1 MKPLAFIT
9 AFLLIAAT
17 MPSAGAR
24 NIYVPTY
31 DELFAKSDFVVIAR
45 PTGKTRDTRERA
57 TLSNNISPISTDTIS
72 PSIAAIRVVTDF
84 ECLFVIKGA
93 KRKRFT
99 LHHYREGPSGER
111 TIVNG
116 PTFMTFDLKET
127 TQTFLM
133 FLVRERD
140 GRFAPV
146 VGQLDPDLS
155 IQQLQ

>member
-57 TLSNNISPISTDTIS
+57 TLSNNISTISTYTIS

-84 ECLFVIKGA
+84 ECLFG
-93 KRKRFT
+93 
-99 LHHYREGPSGER
+99 
-111 TIVNG
+111 
-116 PTFMTFDLKET
+116 D
-127 TQTFLM
+127 
-133 FLVRERD
+133 
-140 GRFAPV
+140 
-146 VGQLDPDLS
+146 
-155 IQQLQ
+155 

>member
-9 AFLLIAAT
+9 AFLLIAVT

-45 PTGKTRDTRERA
+45 PTRDTRERA
-57 TLSNNISPISTDTIS
+57 TLSNNISPISAYTIS

-93 KRKRFT
+93 KRKRFP
-99 LHHYREGPSGER
+99 LHHYREGSSGSVPS
-111 TIVNG
+111 
-116 PTFMTFDLKET
+116 
-127 TQTFLM
+127 LM
-133 FLVRERD
+133 AL
-140 GRFAPV
+140 
-146 VGQLDPDLS
+146 LL
-155 IQQLQ
+155 

>member
-1 MKPLAFIT
+1 M
-9 AFLLIAAT
+9 
-17 MPSAGAR
+17 
-24 NIYVPTY
+24 
-31 DELFAKSDFVVIAR
+31 
-45 PTGKTRDTRERA
+45 
-57 TLSNNISPISTDTIS
+57 
-72 PSIAAIRVVTDF
+72 
-84 ECLFVIKGA
+84 IKGA

-99 LHHYREGPSGER
+99 LHHYREGPSGEH